1 MDARKVNGLRRFE
14 PRTRLLPC
22 NGVRRAAHIDSR
34 DCVEKKEALARAVPK
49 YDEALSSF
57 VFGLQNPVLVCI
69 RKEGNVIRSRYLISL
84 SAGGHESERD
94 KRCFR
99 RYLAKIFLFRMHAH
113 KQYRKD

>member
-1 MDARKVNGLRRFE
+1 MRRFE
-14 PRTRLLPC
+14 PQTRLLTC
-22 NGVRRAAHIDSR
+22 NGARRAAHIDSR

-49 YDEALSSF
+49 NDEALGSF
-57 VFGLQNPVLVCI
+57 FLGLQNPVLVCI

-84 SAGGHESERD
+84 PTGGHESERD

-99 RYLAKIFLFRMHAH
+99 RYLAKISLFRVHAD